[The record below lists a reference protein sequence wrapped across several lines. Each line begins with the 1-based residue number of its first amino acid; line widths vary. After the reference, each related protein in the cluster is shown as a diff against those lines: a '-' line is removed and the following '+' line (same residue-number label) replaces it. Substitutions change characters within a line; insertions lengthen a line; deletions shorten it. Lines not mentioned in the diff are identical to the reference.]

1 MNPFKPLL
9 IDINKKLELPQPT
22 KSRIIL
28 EIAADLNDT
37 YQLYQSQ
44 GMSEDDALAKAKQK
58 FDLDEHS
65 LNELI
70 YLHRSHFRRWFDHLS
85 ASAQTWWERLI
96 LICLFAFVL
105 ITGGITIMKIPLVEE
120 ASPFVWIILLLLIV
134 SAAVFLQK
142 IYQIY
147 IKKDH
152 HLPNVKRGL
161 PFLIFMSGI
170 TISFSMLGYYWQLYS
185 FKEYGHILE
194 TKLVY
199 LLHTTDDSF
208 PRIFTLLIE
217 WMIESSAFIMVGM
230 FSTIVI
236 ALMWYFLMSKVSKIE
251 EAEAAILLGE

>member
-161 PFLIFMSGI
+161 PFLIWTHSRNK
-170 TISFSMLGYYWQLYS
+170 TR
-185 FKEYGHILE
+185 
-194 TKLVY
+194 V
-199 LLHTTDDSF
+199 
-208 PRIFTLLIE
+208 
-217 WMIESSAFIMVGM
+217 SA
-230 FSTIVI
+230 SHHR
-236 ALMWYFLMSKVSKIE
+236 
-251 EAEAAILLGE
+251 